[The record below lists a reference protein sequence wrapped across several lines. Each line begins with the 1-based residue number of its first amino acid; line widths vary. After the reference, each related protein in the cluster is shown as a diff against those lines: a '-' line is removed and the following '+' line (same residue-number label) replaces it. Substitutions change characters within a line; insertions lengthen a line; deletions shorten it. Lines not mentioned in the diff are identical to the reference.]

1 MFGVYIHIPFCRK
14 VCDYCDF
21 RVMPSQSKLFGEF
34 TDLLCKQIVCFEM
47 LHPGLLSTAE
57 TLYLGGGTPSELP
70 PEFLRQIFDCL
81 KSVGVDSAKLK
92 EVSIE
97 AYNKE
102 KGKSSDERNETVVKK
117 IEATEYNA
125 PKEGKALTPVTPAKS
140 EKRTILSN
148 KKVTALQQPDKKDKP
163 TTSQRVISQSD
174 INSLF

>member
-1 MFGVYIHIPFCRK
+1 M
-14 VCDYCDF
+14 
-21 RVMPSQSKLFGEF
+21 
-34 TDLLCKQIVCFEM
+34 
-47 LHPGLLSTAE
+47 
-57 TLYLGGGTPSELP
+57 
-70 PEFLRQIFDCL
+70 
-81 KSVGVDSAKLK
+81 
-92 EVSIE
+92 
-97 AYNKE
+97 
-102 KGKSSDERNETVVKK
+102 KK